1 MGYSVKFSP
10 DDVSARERA
19 AAHRARVTA
28 LRDALIAGSTNPG
41 GAKRLWASAHP
52 PEAGEGKLRHFYLL
66 LVRAGLYDGPE
77 PNWGM
82 LRPRHPGRYGGKQRL
97 T

>member
-10 DDVSARERA
+10 DDRAARERA
-19 AAHRARVTA
+19 AAHRKRATA
-28 LRDALIAGSTNPG
+28 LREALIAGCTNQG
-41 GAKRLWASAHP
+41 EARRLWGRAHGGD
-52 PEAGEGKLRHFYLL
+52 AGGKLRHFHQL
-66 LVRAGLYDGPE
+66 LVGAGLYDGPE